1 MTELVGRVQRLRPVR
16 VWQRFVYARGKLLAA
31 GIAYYG
37 FLSLFPA
44 LALAAVVFGLLLRG
58 RPELLAAVEQT
69 INDVVPGVVQTP
81 DNPDG
86 FLVINPPATV
96 TLSITGIVAVIT
108 LVFGGLGW
116 VGSMRTGIRAV
127 FGAPGYPGT
136 LVTAKLR
143 DLAVFVLLGVSILVS
158 ATLTVLATEV
168 AEWVPQLL
176 GVVDRGWV
184 VTDVSLLVSL
194 LVNTAIVL
202 LLLRV
207 LSGVVLPIR
216 AIRSGVML
224 GGLGLTLL
232 QVVGGALIAF
242 VTRNPLFGSIVVVVG
257 LLFWLNFTAWV
268 ILLSAAWV
276 AGDMADARAAA
287 AVREH
292 EHEHEHKH
300 DDENDGGAEQVP
312 GLAVLTSEGGVDP
325 HSARERAVHG
335 VPTMSSREQD
345 RVSIVAGAVL
355 GATAAVSIGALS
367 RAVGRLLPRRHR
379 F

>member
-1 MTELVGRVQRLRPVR
+1 MTELVGRMQRLRPVR

-44 LALAAVVFGLLLRG
+44 LALAAVVFGVLLRN
-58 RPELLAAVEQT
+58 RPELLAAVSQT
-69 INDVVPGVVQTP
+69 INDLLPGVVQTP

-86 FLVINPPATV
+86 FLVISPPASV
-96 TLSITGIVAVIT
+96 PLSITGLVAVVT

-127 FGAPGYPGT
+127 LGVPGYPGT

-158 ATLTVLATEV
+158 ATLTVLATTI
-168 AEWVPQLL
+168 AQWVPQLF
-176 GVVDRGWV
+176 GMQEVSWFVS
-184 VTDVSLLVSL
+184 DVGLLVSL

-216 AIRSGVML
+216 AIRSGVLL

-232 QVVGGALIAF
+232 QVAGGALIAF
-242 VTRNPLFGSIVVVVG
+242 VTRNPLFGSIVVMVG

-268 ILLSAAWV
+268 ILLAAAWA
-276 AGDMADARAAA
+276 AGDIADAKVAAE
-287 AVREH
+287 VH
-292 EHEHEHKH
+292 ELEARDQLE
-300 DDENDGGAEQVP
+300 EVP
-312 GLAVLTSEGGVDP
+312 GSAMLTREGGVDP
-325 HSARERAVHG
+325 RSARERAVHG
-335 VPTMSSREQD
+335 VATFDPREQD
-345 RVSIVAGAVL
+345 RISILAGAVL

-379 F
+379 S

>member
-1 MTELVGRVQRLRPVR
+1 MTELVRRAQRLRPVR

-44 LALAAVVFGLLLRG
+44 LALAAVVFGLLLQG
-58 RPELLAAVEQT
+58 RPELLAAVNAT
-69 INDVVPGVVQTP
+69 IDDLLPGIIATP
-81 DNPDG
+81 EHPDG
-86 FLVINPPATV
+86 FLVLSPPATV
-96 TLSITGIVAVIT
+96 TLSITGVVALVT

-127 FGAPGYPGT
+127 FGVPGYPGT

-143 DLAVFVLLGVSILVS
+143 DLAVFVMLGVGILVS

-168 AEWVPQLL
+168 AQWVPQLL
-176 GVVDRGWV
+176 GMQDDSWV

-194 LVNTAIVL
+194 LLNTAIVL

-216 AIRSGVML
+216 AIRSGVLL

-232 QVVGGALIAF
+232 QVAGGALIAF

-257 LLFWLNFTAWV
+257 MLFWLNFTAWV
-268 ILLSAAWV
+268 ILLSAAWT
-276 AGDMADARAAA
+276 ANDIDDTRAASDLPELETVSSA
-287 AVREH
+287 DQALGSGLLT
-292 EHEHEHKH
+292 
-300 DDENDGGAEQVP
+300 ND
-312 GLAVLTSEGGVDP
+312 GGVDP
-325 HSARERAVHG
+325 SSARERAVHG
-335 VPTMSSREQD
+335 VPAMSVRGQD
-345 RVSIVAGAVL
+345 RVSIAAGAVL
-355 GATAAVSIGALS
+355 GVTAAVSVSAAA
-367 RAVGRLLPRRHR
+367 RAVARLRPRRPR
-379 F
+379 S